1 MAWRDQL
8 YQTSFSR
15 GGQSVQAPGASFR
28 GVPFHTVDAD
38 LGVGRRSVVHEFP
51 QRDDSF
57 VEDLGRRARTFTVEG
72 YVIGENY
79 LAERD
84 ALWAA
89 LEAEGPGELIHPR
102 WGVLW
107 VAVQDSAR
115 IRETPREGGMARF
128 SITFVEAGSNV
139 LPNTLAD
146 TTKQVDAA
154 CQALDDAAGAAYCAE
169 ANVEGPQVLA
179 DTQAQSF
186 AKDLQ
191 GLLNTVRQATSTEGL
206 ADLVRD
212 IGNVSGNLTGLVRT
226 PVNLVQ
232 SLQVLQQQLVGIVA
246 RPLSA
251 LAEFRVVFNRNQRS
265 GSSAPAGT
273 VRSRITVNDNARADL
288 QRRTALSQQARM
300 LAVAIADDEVPTAD
314 QAVSLRNAL
323 LTQIDSELEGSD
335 PDVATAQALTDLRVA
350 ITRDV
355 AARAELL
362 LQRSSFRSP
371 AVVPALVLAHR
382 VYLDARRAEELSARN
397 GVRNPAFVPAGDV
410 EILL

>member
-1 MAWRDQL
+1 MQL
-8 YQTSFSR
+8 
-15 GGQSVQAPGASFR
+15 PGASFR

-38 LGVGRRSVVHEFP
+38 VGVGRRNVVHEFP
-51 QRDDSF
+51 QRDEPF
-57 VEDLGRRARTFTVEG
+57 VEDLGRRSRTFTVEG
-72 YVIGENY
+72 YVLGDNY

-107 VAVQDSAR
+107 VSVQDQAR
-115 IRETPREGGMARF
+115 IRETPREGGKASF
-128 SITFVEAGSNV
+128 SITFVEAGRNV
-139 LPNTLAD
+139 LPNALPD
-146 TTKQVDAA
+146 TTQQVDVA
-154 CQALDDAAGAAYCAE
+154 CQALDDAAGDAYCAE

-179 DTQAQSF
+179 DTQAQAF
-186 AKDLQ
+186 QKDLQ
-191 GLLNTVRQATSTEGL
+191 DLLKTVRQVTNTEDL

-212 IGNVSGNLTGLVRT
+212 IDGVSSSLTGLVRT

-232 SLQVLQQQLVGIVA
+232 SLQVLHQQLVGIVA

-251 LAEFRVVFNRNQRS
+251 LAEFRMVFGGNQRS
-265 GSSAPAGT
+265 GSNAPAGT
-273 VRSRITVNDNARADL
+273 TRSRITVNGNARADL

-300 LAVAIADDEVPTAD
+300 LTVAIADGDVQTAD

-323 LTQIDSELEGSD
+323 LTQIDMELEGTD
-335 PDVATAQALTDLRVA
+335 PDAATAQALASLRLAV
-350 ITRDV
+350 TRDV

-362 LQRSSFRSP
+362 LQRSTFRSM

-382 VYLDARRAEELSARN
+382 IYQDARRADVLSTRN
-397 GVRNPAFVPAGDV
+397 AVRHPAFVPAGDV
-410 EILL
+410 EVLL